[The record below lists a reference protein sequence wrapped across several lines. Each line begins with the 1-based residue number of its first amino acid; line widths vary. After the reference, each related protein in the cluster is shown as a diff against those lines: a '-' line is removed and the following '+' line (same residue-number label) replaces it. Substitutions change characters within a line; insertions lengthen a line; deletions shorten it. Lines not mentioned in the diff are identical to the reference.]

1 MNMKLTQLCDS
12 MRKEPRPIR
21 TDSRLVEEGDIFV
34 ALPPAAREGA
44 GAPDLRSEYIR
55 AAAARGAGVIVA
67 DPRFSAAAEADREQN
82 APDFIP
88 ASDARTALG
97 RIASAVSARNIRTF
111 PSSR

>member
-34 ALPPAAREGA
+34 ALPPPHGRSGRA
-44 GAPDLRSEYIR
+44 DLRSEYIR